1 MIFMFQ
7 VDSSKP
13 LSIFAKQL
21 LGAKSSTK
29 EKSNK
34 VSDFPRNDT
43 SSIIKDAKLGK
54 ELHQENLNVLKQMNE
69 QDILA
74 EKERLL
80 ASLGK

>member
-1 MIFMFQ
+1 LNSSSPSPEIF
-7 VDSSKP
+7 
-13 LSIFAKQL
+13 
-21 LGAKSSTK
+21 KSH
-29 EKSNK
+29 
-34 VSDFPRNDT
+34 SDLPRNEG

-54 ELHQENLNVLKQMNE
+54 ELHQENLNVLKQMSE

>member
-1 MIFMFQ
+1 LKG
-7 VDSSKP
+7 SSP
-13 LSIFAKQL
+13 TSEIL
-21 LGAKSSTK
+21 KSQ
-29 EKSNK
+29 
-34 VSDFPRNDT
+34 SDLPRNEG

-54 ELHQENLNVLKQMNE
+54 ELHQENLNVLKQMSE